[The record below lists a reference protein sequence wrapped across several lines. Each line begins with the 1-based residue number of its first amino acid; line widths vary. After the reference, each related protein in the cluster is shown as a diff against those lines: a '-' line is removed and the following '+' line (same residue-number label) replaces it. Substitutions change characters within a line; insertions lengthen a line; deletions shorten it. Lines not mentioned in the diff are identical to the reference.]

1 MGFICVVKSE
11 ETDVLKLKEK
21 IWPEALTYS
30 DDTAKTK
37 KLENGTQVVVT
48 SRLIAIQMKDGK
60 LADMITTPGGYLYHE
75 NAPANEGLEECAGY
89 MQSVAEPFMRK
100 TGMEATGFVIIETD
114 RNISSP
120 EDFREWLM
128 QYVNMERDVEV
139 EDVLRVCSNCGR
151 TFSDCADIKFC
162 TNCGKEL

>member
-21 IWPEALTYS
+21 IWPEALAYG

-60 LADMITTPGGYLYHE
+60 NVPDT
-75 NAPANEGLEECAGY
+75 
-89 MQSVAEPFMRK
+89 
-100 TGMEATGFVIIETD
+100 
-114 RNISSP
+114 
-120 EDFREWLM
+120 
-128 QYVNMERDVEV
+128 
-139 EDVLRVCSNCGR
+139 CSLWR
-151 TFSDCADIKFC
+151 SRL
-162 TNCGKEL
+162 CGKRAWKRQGL